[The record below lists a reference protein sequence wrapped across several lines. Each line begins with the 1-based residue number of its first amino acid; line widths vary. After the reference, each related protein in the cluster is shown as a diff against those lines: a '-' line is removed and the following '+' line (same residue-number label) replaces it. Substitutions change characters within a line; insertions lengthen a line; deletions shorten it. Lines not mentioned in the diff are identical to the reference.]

1 MGRIGPTEIIIVA
14 VLIIVIFGWKKLPD
28 AARSL
33 GRSARVFK
41 SEVDEMKKENEASK
55 SEASTTTV
63 RSEPIEP
70 AAPVDRTRADHRR
83 QRRAR
88 ERPAH
93 GQPVRP
99 RGLTLRHS
107 SRHQTPW
114 PDCAGALATPRA
126 G

>member
-14 VLIIVIFGWKKLPD
+14 VLIIVIFGWKRLPD

-55 SEASTTTV
+55 SPASTTTV

-70 AAPVDRTRADHRR
+70 ATTVERTVTTTETTVPTTDGNAVHENAPRTDNTS
-83 QRRAR
+83 
-88 ERPAH
+88 
-93 GQPVRP
+93 GPVV
-99 RGLTLRHS
+99 
-107 SRHQTPW
+107 
-114 PDCAGALATPRA
+114 
-126 G
+126 

>member
-1 MGRIGPTEIIIVA
+1 MNPMRPGPTEIIIIA
-14 VLIIVIFGWKKLPD
+14 VLIILIFGWKKLPD

-70 AAPVDRTRADHRR
+70 AATVDRAVPTTDGNAVHEKAPRTDN
-83 QRRAR
+83 
-88 ERPAH
+88 
-93 GQPVRP
+93 QPGPVV
-99 RGLTLRHS
+99 
-107 SRHQTPW
+107 
-114 PDCAGALATPRA
+114 
-126 G
+126 

>member
-41 SEVDEMKKENEASK
+41 SEVDEMKKENEAAK

-70 AAPVDRTRADHRR
+70 AGTGRPHRAESDGNAVHENSPRTDNQPGPVA
-83 QRRAR
+83 
-88 ERPAH
+88 
-93 GQPVRP
+93 
-99 RGLTLRHS
+99 
-107 SRHQTPW
+107 
-114 PDCAGALATPRA
+114 
-126 G
+126 

>member
-1 MGRIGPTEIIIVA
+1 MDPMGRIGPTEIIIVA

-70 AAPVDRTRADHRR
+70 AAPVDRTV
-83 QRRAR
+83 
-88 ERPAH
+88 PATDGNAVH
-93 GQPVRP
+93 EN
-99 RGLTLRHS
+99 
-107 SRHQTPW
+107 
-114 PDCAGALATPRA
+114 TPRTDNQPGPVA
-126 G
+126 

>member
-1 MGRIGPTEIIIVA
+1 
-14 VLIIVIFGWKKLPD
+14 
-28 AARSL
+28 
-33 GRSARVFK
+33 
-41 SEVDEMKKENEASK
+41 MKKENEASK

-70 AAPVDRTRADHRR
+70 AAPVDRTVPTHRR

-93 GQPVRP
+93 GQPARP
-99 RGLTLRHS
+99 RGLTPTDPA
-107 SRHQTPW
+107 RHQTPW
-114 PDCAGALATPRA
+114 PDCADALATPRA